1 MASNQATSPEGI
13 TSASTSAPAST
24 STSTSNIM
32 AAQTTSAPEDP
43 FAAVLALARVTLTS
57 APAPTSPP
65 GPGDD
70 ARVDGAA
77 LPDEWRQD
85 PEHPE
90 RCIEAWRR
98 STSQKYGHLLGDIT
112 SRDESGRLV
121 ARSRGFPSPAPSDDK
136 HRNTT
141 FIWVEKAGFD
151 TKRIDLADLPKRADP
166 DTGKDNV
173 EVKRIED
180 VWEYDNPTLDTP
192 HQFERGIDISQ
203 KAEGIEWEPHRLL
216 GPDPGARAPISTS
229 KAFVPNSELSNDFLA
244 STSRGHQPK
253 VPRPSRV
260 GAGWGDHDKFR
271 EWQLHGRALTKDM
284 TEDKACAHEEPATLQ
299 YVPGKDAEE
308 GAENIVVTAS
318 LARDDPEQPEPF
330 ADRQR
335 PRTVRECFETRRYG
349 EASREGHQ
357 QGRRQRGRGRGR
369 GGQGLD
375 DGTW

>member
-1 MASNQATSPEGI
+1 MTNDQPVSPEDMTVSPASASASNMSG
-13 TSASTSAPAST
+13 
-24 STSTSNIM
+24 
-32 AAQTTSAPEDP
+32 AQTTSAPENP
-43 FAAVLALARVTLTS
+43 SAAVLAS
-57 APAPTSPP
+57 APVSSSPP

-121 ARSRGFPSPAPSDDK
+121 ARSRGFPSPAPSDDR

-141 FIWVEKAGFD
+141 FIWVEKARFD
-151 TKRIDLADLPKRADP
+151 PKRIDLADLPKRVDP

-173 EVKRIED
+173 GVQAKRIED
-180 VWEYDNPTLDTP
+180 VWEFDNPTLDTP
-192 HQFERGIDISQ
+192 YLFERGINISQ
-203 KAEGIEWEPHRLL
+203 KADGIEWQPRRLL
-216 GPDPGARAPISTS
+216 GSDPGARAPISTS
-229 KAFVPNSELSNDFLA
+229 KTFLPNSELGNDFLA

-284 TEDKACAHEEPATLQ
+284 VDDKPWAHEEPATLRL
-299 YVPGKDAEE
+299 VPGEDAEE
-308 GAENIVVTAS
+308 GAEDIVVTAS
-318 LARDDPEQPEPF
+318 LAQDDPDQPEPF

-335 PRTVRECFETRRYG
+335 PNTVLECFETRRYG

-357 QGRRQRGRGRGR
+357 RGRRQRGRGRGR
-369 GGQGLD
+369 GGRGLGD
-375 DGTW
+375 DTW